1 MNYIVMECH
10 LSYAV
15 VLDEDGRFLKVANR
29 NYQPGQIV
37 TDVIEMIEPDPVVAQ
52 GSDNKT
58 SVRRDSRKPRS
69 VMYAV
74 AAMAACVAL
83 VISSVFFM
91 DQKTYASVFIS
102 INPRVRVDVNKQDTV
117 VGLTGVNEDG
127 KELIADYDYKKKKLD
142 TVMDELVDLAI
153 EKGYLV
159 DGGSISLTFDSDDEE
174 WISGHKGALRY
185 SLEEYLKATHHMSV
199 GISEQEEG
207 DEGENVPSG
216 GKKDADQNHDSSA
229 GNSSGSHR
237 DWDEDD
243 DRDDEDDEDEDDDR
257 DEDDED
263 GNDRKENKTNSV
275 KSGKTDSSS
284 SKYTNTQEIDD
295 EDDDCDEDD
304 EDEDDEDEDED
315 DDEDEEEEDEDED
328 DEEEDD

>member
-37 TDVIEMIEPDPVVAQ
+37 TDVIEMKEPDPVVAQ
-52 GSDNKT
+52 GADNKT
-58 SVRRDSRKPRS
+58 SVRRNSRKLRS

-159 DGGSISLTFDSDDEE
+159 DGGSISLAFDSDDEE
-174 WISGHKGALRY
+174 WISGHKGTLGSA
-185 SLEEYLKATHHMSV
+185 LEEYLKTTHHLSV
-199 GISEQEEG
+199 GISEHSGMEE
-207 DEGENVPSG
+207 ETVPPG
-216 GKKDADQNHDSSA
+216 GNADADQDRNSSA

-237 DWDEDD
+237 DWDNDDDHDDDDDDDDDD
-243 DRDDEDDEDEDDDR
+243 DRDDEEDEDD
-257 DEDDED
+257 
-263 GNDRKENKTNSV
+263 RKGKTSHSV
-275 KSGKTDSSS
+275 KPGKTDSSS
-284 SKYTNTQEIDD
+284 SKFTNTQEIDD
-295 EDDDCDEDD
+295 EDEDRDD
-304 EDEDDEDEDED
+304 EDEDDEDEK
-315 DDEDEEEEDEDED
+315 EDEDED
-328 DEEEDD
+328 DFDEDEDEDDDDEEEDD